1 MAVDGYLNFDTRIN
15 TKGFSGGV
23 KRLGGQLDTLK
34 SQISGVAKAA
44 AAAFSVSAAVSFGR
58 SAVEAAAAVNAEN
71 SALTQTFG
79 TLEQSA
85 REAFSRVAA
94 DSGILETRLHGVGTQ
109 IFAFAKTAGM
119 DSASALAMT
128 EDALRAA
135 ADSAAYYDRSLED
148 VSESLRSFL
157 KGNYAND
164 AALGVSATETTR
176 NAAAMRLYGK
186 AFRDLSEAQ
195 KQLTLLQMVRDANA
209 LSGAEGQAAREAQGW
224 ENVIGNLKEAW
235 RQFTAAAGQP
245 LLRVVIPAVQQ
256 LTAWLAALTNAAQSA
271 FGALSAVMGG
281 EADQSAQTAQTAQ
294 NISAAVDA
302 QDALTAATEETAKA
316 QADLTGFDELH
327 KLSEPDAAAP
337 ETDTP
342 SAAVSLM
349 PSADV
354 QTFTKDADALTER
367 ISQLLEPVK
376 IAWDANA
383 PALLDSAQRA
393 RSELLGLFSGIGQS
407 LAAVWTNGSG
417 ERLVG
422 NLITG
427 FTDLVG
433 IVGDLSGALA
443 EAWEDGGAGTAFVQS
458 VFDRWNS
465 LLELIHAVTDAAR
478 TAWNGGAGAAILGD
492 ILGILTDINNTWT
505 NLREQFTAAWQEN
518 SIGVSIFEHIFGII
532 RRITGTFRRMSSA
545 TAKWAKQLDFSPILT
560 AFDGLLDAIEP
571 LVDTIG
577 GALADAYEDVLLP
590 LGKWAIEKA
599 APAAIDLLS
608 GAVSALTAVIDA
620 VKPAAKW
627 LWDEFLQPIAKWTG
641 GAIVFVLG
649 VLSEALRNIAD
660 WISRHQTL
668 VQGFAVVIGS
678 LAAAFALVNG
688 AIAAWTAISGIASAA
703 TTALGAAFAFLT
715 SPIGLVVLAV
725 GAIIAAGVLLVKH
738 WDEIKQF
745 AIDMWAEIER
755 VLRGFVD
762 KVVSIYDSLVNF
774 LKGCWLAIKAVFAGV
789 GKWFSAR
796 FREAWEAITGIFS
809 AIGKWFSDRW
819 NDIKR
824 AFSAVGKWFRDL
836 FQKAWDAI
844 TGIFSAI
851 GAWFGKRWE
860 DIKRV
865 FAAVG
870 KWYGDRFREAWDAVT
885 GIFSAVGSWF
895 GARWQEI
902 KNVFAAVGSFFSGV
916 FTGGWEAVKSAFSGV
931 KRWFSD
937 RWEDV
942 KSVFSGVG
950 TWFSEKFQAAYDG
963 ITGIFSKL
971 GGFFDNIWGGVKTVL
986 NSVLSG
992 IESMLNGIVNAA
1004 NKVIGFLNGFSVDIP
1019 SWVPSI
1025 GGNSIGFDFKPLE
1038 QVKLPR
1044 LATGTVIPANYG
1056 EFAAI
1061 LGDNRREPEI
1071 VSPVGAMKQAFL
1083 EALAEQTAG
1092 GDQTIVV
1099 QLMCDGRK
1107 LAEIVRKYNLSGARA
1122 TNGGVR

>member
-1 MAVDGYLNFDTRIN
+1 MAVDGYLNFDTKIN
-15 TKGFSGGV
+15 SKGFS
-23 KRLGGQLDTLK
+23 
-34 SQISGVAKAA
+34 SGVRQLGSGLGELTSKLRGVAAAA
-44 AAAFSVSAAVSFGR
+44 AAAFSIKRIADFAAESMAAWQVQLEAETKLAQVLRNTTGATQDQIDAVKTLASELQTVGVIGDEITLAGLQELGTYIEHADSLKTMSVVLDDMLAQQYGFNATAESAVTISTMLGKVLEGQTSALSRYGYSFTEAQEQLLKYGTEEQRVATLAEVVEASVGGMNAALAQTPVGRMKQLSNTLGDVKEQFGQAFTNLKFLLLPAMERMTALLSAAASQ
-58 SAVEAAAAVNAEN
+58 AVALSEHLAAVFGVELNNTAAVTGSISDSIAEQE
-71 SALTQTFG
+71 ALT
-79 TLEQSA
+79 
-85 REAFSRVAA
+85 EA
-94 DSGILETRLHGVGTQ
+94 VG
-109 IFAFAKTAGM
+109 
-119 DSASALAMT
+119 
-128 EDALRAA
+128 
-135 ADSAAYYDRSLED
+135 
-148 VSESLRSFL
+148 
-157 KGNYAND
+157 
-164 AALGVSATETTR
+164 
-176 NAAAMRLYGK
+176 
-186 AFRDLSEAQ
+186 
-195 KQLTLLQMVRDANA
+195 
-209 LSGAEGQAAREAQGW
+209 
-224 ENVIGNLKEAW
+224 
-235 RQFTAAAGQP
+235 
-245 LLRVVIPAVQQ
+245 
-256 LTAWLAALTNAAQSA
+256 
-271 FGALSAVMGG
+271 
-281 EADQSAQTAQTAQ
+281 
-294 NISAAVDA
+294 
-302 QDALTAATEETAKA
+302 ETAKA
-316 QADLTGFDELH
+316 QKDLTNLDELH
-327 KLSEPDAAAP
+327 RLSAQDSTAAAAEP
-337 ETDTP
+337 GTAA
-342 SAAVSLM
+342 AAVVPVLDTGA
-349 PSADV
+349 ADRA
-354 QTFTKDADALTER
+354 ADALTER
-367 ISQLLEPVK
+367 LERILEPVR
-376 IAWDANA
+376 IAWETNS
-383 PALLDSAQRA
+383 PALIAETERTAGKLKT
-393 RSELLGLFSGIGQS
+393 LFSGIGQS
-407 LAAVWTNGSG
+407 LETVWTNGSG

-518 SIGVSIFEHIFGII
+518 SIGVSIFEHLFGII
-532 RRITGTFRRMSSA
+532 RRITGTVRRMSSA
-545 TAKWAKQLDFSPILT
+545 TAKWAKQLDFSPLLT

-649 VLSEALRNIAD
+649 VLGEALRNIAD
-660 WISRHQTL
+660 WINKHQTL

-745 AIDMWAEIER
+745 AADMWAEIER
-755 VLRGFVD
+755 VLWGFFD
-762 KVVSIYDSLVNF
+762 KVVSIYDGIVNF

-942 KSVFSGVG
+942 KGVFSGVG

-963 ITGIFSKL
+963 ITGIFGKL
-971 GGFFDNIWGGVKTVL
+971 GEFFEGVWGGVKKVL

-1004 NKVIGFLNGFSVDIP
+1004 NRVIGFLNGFHVSIP
-1019 SWVPSI
+1019 DWVPSI
-1025 GGNSIGFDFKPLE
+1025 GGNSIGFDFKTLD

>member
-1 MAVDGYLNFDTRIN
+1 MAVDGYLNFDTKIN
-15 TKGFSGGV
+15 SKGFS
-23 KRLGGQLDTLK
+23 
-34 SQISGVAKAA
+34 SGVRQLGSGLGELTSKLKGVAAAA

-58 SAVEAAAAVNAEN
+58 SAVEAAAAVNAAN

-119 DSASALAMT
+119 DSTSALAMT

-316 QADLTGFDELH
+316 QADLTSFDELH

-349 PSADV
+349 PSADA

-367 ISQLLEPVK
+367 ISRLLEPVK

-545 TAKWAKQLDFSPILT
+545 TAKWAKQLDFSPLLT

-608 GAVSALTAVIDA
+608 GAVRVLTAVIDA

-649 VLSEALRNIAD
+649 VLGEALRNIAD
-660 WISRHQTL
+660 WISKHQ
-668 VQGFAVVIGS
+668 
-678 LAAAFALVNG
+678 ALVTG
-688 AIAAWTAISGIASAA
+688 FFKRVGDAF
-703 TTALGAAFAFLT
+703 LGAVA
-715 SPIGLVVLAV
+715 PIMTAGAVLM
-725 GAIIAAGVLLVKH
+725 KH
-738 WDEIKQF
+738 WNEIKQF

-755 VLRGFVD
+755 VLRGFFD
-762 KVVSIYDSLVNF
+762 KVVSIFDSLVNF
-774 LKGCWLAIKAVFAGV
+774 LKGCWLAIKAVFAGA
-789 GKWFSAR
+789 GKWFSAC

-809 AIGKWFSDRW
+809 AIGKWFSARW

-824 AFSAVGKWFRDL
+824 AFSAVGQWFRDL

-937 RWEDV
+937 RWEDI
-942 KSVFSGVG
+942 KGVFSGVG
-950 TWFSEKFQAAYDG
+950 TWFSEKFRSAYEG

-971 GGFFDNIWGGVKTVL
+971 SGFFSGIWGGVKKVL
-986 NSVLSG
+986 NTMLSG

-1004 NKVIGFLNGFSVDIP
+1004 NRVIGFLNGFHVSIP
-1019 SWVPSI
+1019 DWVPSI
-1025 GGNSIGFDFKPLE
+1025 GGNSIGFDLKTIDA
-1038 QVKLPR
+1038 VKLPR

-1122 TNGGVR
+1122 TNGGAR

>member
-1 MAVDGYLNFDTRIN
+1 MAVDGYLNFDTKIN
-15 TKGFSGGV
+15 TKGFS
-23 KRLGGQLDTLK
+23 
-34 SQISGVAKAA
+34 SGVRQLGSGLGELTSKLRGVAAAA
-44 AAAFSVSAAVSFGR
+44 AAAFSIKRIADFAAESMAAWQVQLEAETKLAQVLRNTTGATQNQIDAVKTLASELQTVGVIGDEITLAGLQELGTYIENADSLKTMSVVLDDMLAQQYGFNATAESAVTISTMLGKVLEGQTSALSRYGYSFTEAQEQLLKYGTEEQRVATLAEVVEASVGGMNAALAQTPVGRMKQLSNTLGDVKEQFGQAFTNLKFLLLPAMERMTALLSAAASQ
-58 SAVEAAAAVNAEN
+58 AVALSEHLAAV
-71 SALTQTFG
+71 FG
-79 TLEQSA
+79 VEL
-85 REAFSRVAA
+85 
-94 DSGILETRLHGVGTQ
+94 
-109 IFAFAKTAGM
+109 
-119 DSASALAMT
+119 
-128 EDALRAA
+128 
-135 ADSAAYYDRSLED
+135 
-148 VSESLRSFL
+148 
-157 KGNYAND
+157 NN
-164 AALGVSATETTR
+164 
-176 NAAAMRLYGK
+176 
-186 AFRDLSEAQ
+186 
-195 KQLTLLQMVRDANA
+195 
-209 LSGAEGQAAREAQGW
+209 
-224 ENVIGNLKEAW
+224 
-235 RQFTAAAGQP
+235 TAAVTGSISDSIAEQET
-245 LLRVVIPAVQQ
+245 LTEAV
-256 LTAWLAALTNAAQSA
+256 
-271 FGALSAVMGG
+271 G
-281 EADQSAQTAQTAQ
+281 
-294 NISAAVDA
+294 
-302 QDALTAATEETAKA
+302 ETAKA
-316 QADLTGFDELH
+316 QKDLTNLDELH
-327 KLSEPDAAAP
+327 RLSAQDSTAAAAEPGTAAAAVVPVLDTDAADRA
-337 ETDTP
+337 
-342 SAAVSLM
+342 
-349 PSADV
+349 
-354 QTFTKDADALTER
+354 ADALTER
-367 ISQLLEPVK
+367 LERILEPVR
-376 IAWDANA
+376 IAWETNS
-383 PALLDSAQRA
+383 PALIAETERTAGKLRA
-393 RSELLGLFSGIGQS
+393 LFSGIGQS
-407 LAAVWTNGSG
+407 LETVWTNGSG

-518 SIGVSIFEHIFGII
+518 SIGVSIFEHLFGII

-545 TAKWAKQLDFSPILT
+545 TAKWAKQLDFSPLLT

-649 VLSEALRNIAD
+649 VLGEALRNIAD
-660 WISRHQTL
+660 WISRHQ
-668 VQGFAVVIGS
+668 
-678 LAAAFALVNG
+678 ALVTG
-688 AIAAWTAISGIASAA
+688 FFK
-703 TTALGAAFAFLT
+703 LVGAAFLDAVA
-715 SPIGLVVLAV
+715 PIMTAGAVLM
-725 GAIIAAGVLLVKH
+725 KH
-738 WDEIKQF
+738 WNEIKQF

-755 VLRGFVD
+755 VLRGFFD
-762 KVVSIYDSLVNF
+762 KVVSIFDSLVNF

-824 AFSAVGKWFRDL
+824 AFSAVGQWFRDL

-851 GAWFGKRWE
+851 GAWFGERWE

-937 RWEDV
+937 RWEDI
-942 KSVFSGVG
+942 KGVFSGVG
-950 TWFSEKFQAAYDG
+950 TWFSEKFRSAYEG

-971 GGFFDNIWGGVKTVL
+971 SGFFSGIWGGVKKVL
-986 NSVLSG
+986 NTMLSG

-1004 NKVIGFLNGFSVDIP
+1004 NKVISFLNGFSVDIP
-1019 SWVPSI
+1019 DWVQGI
-1025 GGNSIGFDFKPLE
+1025 GGNSIGFHFDELKD
-1038 QVKLPR
+1038 VKLPR
-1044 LATGTVIPANYG
+1044 LASGTVIPANFG
-1056 EFAAI
+1056 EFAAV

-1071 VSPVGAMKQAFL
+1071 VSPVSAMKQAFL

>member
-44 AAAFSVSAAVSFGR
+44 AAAFSGSAVVSFGR

-119 DSASALAMT
+119 DSTSALAMT

-176 NAAAMRLYGK
+176 NAAAMQLYGK

-367 ISQLLEPVK
+367 ISRLLEPVK

-407 LAAVWTNGSG
+407 LETVWTNGSG

-577 GALADAYEDVLLP
+577 GALADAYENVLLP

-649 VLSEALRNIAD
+649 VLGEALRNIAD

-755 VLRGFVD
+755 VLRGFFD
-762 KVVSIYDSLVNF
+762 KVVSIFDGIVNF

-796 FREAWEAITGIFS
+796 FREAWE
-809 AIGKWFSDRW
+809 
-819 NDIKR
+819 
-824 AFSAVGKWFRDL
+824 
-836 FQKAWDAI
+836 AI

-937 RWEDV
+937 RWEDI
-942 KSVFSGVG
+942 KGVFSGVG
-950 TWFSEKFQAAYDG
+950 TWFSEKFRSAYEG

-971 GGFFDNIWGGVKTVL
+971 SGFFGGIWDGVKGVL
-986 NSVLSG
+986 NSMLGG
-992 IESMLNGIVNAA
+992 IESMLNGIVHAA
-1004 NKVIGFLNGFSVDIP
+1004 NKVIGFLNGFHVSIP
-1019 SWVPSI
+1019 DWLPN
-1025 GGNSIGFDFKPLE
+1025 GGKSIGFDLKTIDA
-1038 QVKLPR
+1038 VKLPR

>member
-1 MAVDGYLNFDTRIN
+1 MAVDGYLNFDTKIN

-23 KRLGGQLDTLK
+23 RQLESGLGELTSKLR
-34 SQISGVAKAA
+34 GVAAAA
-44 AAAFSVSAAVSFGR
+44 AAAFSIKRIADFAAESMAAWQVQLEAETKLAQVLRNTTGATQDQIDAVKTLASELQTVGVIGDEITLAGLQELGTYIENADSLKTMSGVLDDMLAQQYGFNATAE
-58 SAVEAAAAVNAEN
+58 SAVTISTMLGKVLEGQT
-71 SALTQTFG
+71 SALSRYGYSFTEAQEQLLKYG
-79 TLEQSA
+79 TEEQ
-85 REAFSRVAA
+85 RVATLA
-94 DSGILETRLHGVGTQ
+94 EVVEASVG
-109 IFAFAKTAGM
+109 GM
-119 DSASALAMT
+119 NAALAQTPVGRM
-128 EDALRAA
+128 
-135 ADSAAYYDRSLED
+135 
-148 VSESLRSFL
+148 
-157 KGNYAND
+157 
-164 AALGVSATETTR
+164 
-176 NAAAMRLYGK
+176 
-186 AFRDLSEAQ
+186 
-195 KQLTLLQMVRDANA
+195 KQLSNA
-209 LSGAEGQAAREAQGW
+209 LSDVKEQFGQAFT
-224 ENVIGNLKEAW
+224 NLKFLLLPAMEHMTALLSAAAS
-235 RQFTAAAGQP
+235 QAVALSEHLAAVFGVELNNTAAVTVSISDSIAEQE
-245 LLRVVIPAVQQ
+245 
-256 LTAWLAALTNAAQSA
+256 ALTE
-271 FGALSAVMGG
+271 AVG
-281 EADQSAQTAQTAQ
+281 
-294 NISAAVDA
+294 
-302 QDALTAATEETAKA
+302 ETAKA
-316 QADLTGFDELH
+316 QKDLTNLDELH
-327 KLSEPDAAAP
+327 RLSAQDSTAAAAEP
-337 ETDTP
+337 GTAA
-342 SAAVSLM
+342 AAVVPVLDTGA
-349 PSADV
+349 ADRA
-354 QTFTKDADALTER
+354 ADALTER
-367 ISQLLEPVK
+367 LERILEPVR
-376 IAWDANA
+376 IAWETNSPELIAETERTA
-383 PALLDSAQRA
+383 GKLRA
-393 RSELLGLFSGIGQS
+393 LFSGIGQS
-407 LAAVWTNGSG
+407 LETVWTNGSG

-422 NLITG
+422 NLIIG
-427 FTDLVG
+427 FSDLVG

-518 SIGVSIFEHIFGII
+518 SIGVSIFEHLFGII
-532 RRITGTFRRMSSA
+532 KRITGTFRRMSSA
-545 TAKWAKQLDFSPILT
+545 TAKWAKQLDFSPLLT

-577 GALADAYEDVLLP
+577 GALADAYENVLLP

-599 APAAIDLLS
+599 APAAINLLS
-608 GAVSALTAVIDA
+608 GAVRALTAVIDA

-649 VLSEALRNIAD
+649 VLGEALRNIAD
-660 WISRHQTL
+660 WISRHQ
-668 VQGFAVVIGS
+668 
-678 LAAAFALVNG
+678 ALVTG
-688 AIAAWTAISGIASAA
+688 FFK
-703 TTALGAAFAFLT
+703 LVGAAFLDAVA
-715 SPIGLVVLAV
+715 PIMTAGAVLM
-725 GAIIAAGVLLVKH
+725 KH
-738 WDEIKQF
+738 WNEIKQF
-745 AIDMWAEIER
+745 AADMWAEIER
-755 VLRGFVD
+755 VLWGFFD
-762 KVVSIYDSLVNF
+762 KVVSIYDGIVNF
-774 LKGCWLAIKAVFAGV
+774 LKGCWLAIKAVFAGG

-851 GAWFGKRWE
+851 GTWFGRRWE

-865 FAAVG
+865 FAAAG
-870 KWYGDRFREAWDAVT
+870 KWFGDRFREAWDAVT
-885 GIFSAVGSWF
+885 GIFSAAGSWF
-895 GARWQEI
+895 GARWQDI
-902 KNVFAAVGSFFSGV
+902 KNVFAAVGSFFSDM

>member
-1 MAVDGYLNFDTRIN
+1 MAVDGYLNFDTKIN

-23 KRLGGQLDTLK
+23 RQLGSGLGELTSKLR
-34 SQISGVAKAA
+34 GVAAAA
-44 AAAFSVSAAVSFGR
+44 AAAFSIKRIADFAAESMAAWQVQLEAETKLAQVLRNTTGATQNQIDAVKTLASELQTVGVIGDEITLAGLQELGTYIENADSLKTMSVVLDDMLAQQYGFNATAESAVTISTMLGKVLEGQTSALSRYGYSFTEAQEQLLKYGTEEQRVATLAEVVEASVGGMNAALAQTPVGRMKQLSNTLGDVKEQFGQAFTNLKFLLLPAMERMTALLSAAASQVVALS
-58 SAVEAAAAVNAEN
+58 EHLAAVFGVELNNTAAVTGSISDSIAEQE
-71 SALTQTFG
+71 ALT
-79 TLEQSA
+79 
-85 REAFSRVAA
+85 EA
-94 DSGILETRLHGVGTQ
+94 VG
-109 IFAFAKTAGM
+109 
-119 DSASALAMT
+119 
-128 EDALRAA
+128 
-135 ADSAAYYDRSLED
+135 
-148 VSESLRSFL
+148 
-157 KGNYAND
+157 
-164 AALGVSATETTR
+164 
-176 NAAAMRLYGK
+176 
-186 AFRDLSEAQ
+186 
-195 KQLTLLQMVRDANA
+195 
-209 LSGAEGQAAREAQGW
+209 
-224 ENVIGNLKEAW
+224 
-235 RQFTAAAGQP
+235 
-245 LLRVVIPAVQQ
+245 
-256 LTAWLAALTNAAQSA
+256 
-271 FGALSAVMGG
+271 
-281 EADQSAQTAQTAQ
+281 
-294 NISAAVDA
+294 
-302 QDALTAATEETAKA
+302 ETAKA
-316 QADLTGFDELH
+316 QKDLTNLDELH
-327 KLSEPDAAAP
+327 RLSAQDSTAAAAEP
-337 ETDTP
+337 GTAA
-342 SAAVSLM
+342 AAVVPVLDTGA
-349 PSADV
+349 ADRA
-354 QTFTKDADALTER
+354 ADALTER
-367 ISQLLEPVK
+367 LERILEPVR
-376 IAWDANA
+376 IAWETNS
-383 PALLDSAQRA
+383 PALIAETERTAGKLRA
-393 RSELLGLFSGIGQS
+393 LFSGIGQS
-407 LAAVWTNGSG
+407 LETVWTNGSG

-518 SIGVSIFEHIFGII
+518 SIGVIIFEHLFGII

-545 TAKWAKQLDFSPILT
+545 TAKWAKQLDFSPLLT

-649 VLSEALRNIAD
+649 VLGEALRNIAD
-660 WISRHQTL
+660 WISRHQ
-668 VQGFAVVIGS
+668 
-678 LAAAFALVNG
+678 ALVTG
-688 AIAAWTAISGIASAA
+688 FFKRVGDAF
-703 TTALGAAFAFLT
+703 LGAVA
-715 SPIGLVVLAV
+715 PIMTAGAVLM
-725 GAIIAAGVLLVKH
+725 KH
-738 WDEIKQF
+738 WNEIKQF

-755 VLRGFVD
+755 VLRGFFD
-762 KVVSIYDSLVNF
+762 KVVSIYDGIVNF

-851 GAWFGKRWE
+851 GAWFGERWE

-937 RWEDV
+937 RWEDI
-942 KSVFSGVG
+942 KGVFSGVG
-950 TWFSEKFQAAYDG
+950 TWFSEKFRSAYEG

-971 GGFFDNIWGGVKTVL
+971 SGFFSGIWGGVKKVL
-986 NSVLSG
+986 NTMLSG

-1004 NKVIGFLNGFSVDIP
+1004 NRVIGFLNGFHVSIP
-1019 SWVPSI
+1019 DWVPSI